1 MCDLSRAGAAENQK
15 KQDMLGLR
23 EPRDLLL
30 AEADLRLDAQLDCA
44 SEERLGVKY
53 GYGSKS
59 VGGQSSVCVRD
70 AGGREK

>member
-15 KQDMLGLR
+15 KQKVLGLR
-23 EPRDLLL
+23 ESRNLLL

-44 SEERLGVKY
+44 SEERLRGKD

-59 VGGQSSVCVRD
+59 VEGG
-70 AGGREK
+70 

>member
-15 KQDMLGLR
+15 KQHMLGLR
-23 EPRDLLL
+23 ESWDLLL

-44 SEERLGVKY
+44 SEERLGVKD

-59 VGGQSSVCVRD
+59 VGGW
-70 AGGREK
+70 